1 MVSASGSARTE
12 RMQLF
17 YIVAIPVSLHV
28 RVKDKEGIK
37 EPKFS
42 LKMFISLESCHES
55 HQGGLRTRERL
66 RYLEANNRNHFSS
79 APDTDTHP

>member
-1 MVSASGSARTE
+1 MEISRNILESKRNIAFMVSASGSARTE

-17 YIVAIPVSLHV
+17 CIVAIPVSLHV

-37 EPKFS
+37 EPKSS

-55 HQGGLRTRERL
+55 HQGGL
-66 RYLEANNRNHFSS
+66 
-79 APDTDTHP
+79 